1 MSIQTTIESV
11 KTATGALVPAD
22 LVQSDLPRALRLQKS
37 HLAEGVSLSELLVL
51 GGLATN
57 RDDARRLIASEA
69 VRIEGRVI
77 DNAMERVRLTE
88 GALRLTAA
96 GDQIL
101 LQAV

>member
-22 LVQSDLPRALRLQKS
+22 LVQADLPRALRLQKS

-57 RDDARRLIASEA
+57 RDDARRLIAREE

>member
-1 MSIQTTIESV
+1 MSIHTVIESIQTT
-11 KTATGALVPAD
+11 TGALAPAD
-22 LVQSDLPRALRLQKS
+22 LVDTDLPKALRLQKS

-57 RDDARRLIASEA
+57 RDDARRLIAREE

-88 GALRLTAA
+88 GALRLTAGEA
-96 GDQIL
+96 QVL